1 MNKTTLVNKYLD
13 CAKLLNSEPLP
24 DNLSEI
30 LIDVIGDTKLFAD
43 KLILVRSGNNCDS
56 NAGVQERRYN
66 TRSKLGQMT
75 SPPTSSVVNT
85 SSNITEL
92 KPRVIVKRLVTL
104 NGIGSI
110 QDGIQHETETRTT
123 SELPDKVETVKPP
136 TPVRRLVRRM
146 QSSAISE
153 SDSSDSS
160 DVNHETGKRQK
171 SETPETAN
179 LKPPAPERRVV
190 RLLQSPRIIESD
202 SSDCNEVNLET
213 RKRPRSEVPE
223 KLNLKPPVPVRR
235 IVRRTRPSLRREF
248 DSSDSSEVKLETLE
262 RAPSKIPRKV
272 ILKPPA
278 ARRIVGRRN
287 TIHSLVPNES
297 DCSDFFEVNLF
308 NRGLHDGCVIC

>member
-136 TPVRRLVRRM
+136 TPVRRLVRR
-146 QSSAISE
+146 
-153 SDSSDSS
+153 
-160 DVNHETGKRQK
+160 
-171 SETPETAN
+171 
-179 LKPPAPERRVV
+179 
-190 RLLQSPRIIESD
+190 IIESD